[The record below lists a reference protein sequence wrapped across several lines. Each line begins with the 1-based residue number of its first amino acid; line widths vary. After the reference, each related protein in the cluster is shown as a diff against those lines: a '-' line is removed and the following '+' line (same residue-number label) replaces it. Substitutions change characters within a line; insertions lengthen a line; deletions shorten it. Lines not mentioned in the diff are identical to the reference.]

1 MSELSFRE
9 RVIWLFL
16 VVNLVVY
23 GNYFV
28 DLVGKLRQGQTG
40 YEHLLEPLLYVLIFA
55 AVVEVAVRVILAVGS
70 GKEDISA
77 PEDERDQL
85 IDLKATK
92 NAYFILCFGMFTAG
106 GNLLIGYEP
115 LIVVNLLLLFVV
127 LSELTKYGTELFYY
141 RRGF

>member
-16 VVNLVVY
+16 VVNLFVY

-28 DLVGKLRQGQTG
+28 NLWEQVQSGETG
-40 YEHLLEPLLYVLIFA
+40 YDQLLEPLLYVLIFA

-70 GKEDISA
+70 GKEEVDA
-77 PEDERDQL
+77 PEDERDEL

-92 NAYFILCFGMFTAG
+92 NAYFMLCFGIFMAG
-106 GNLLIGYEP
+106 ANLLVGYEP
-115 LIVVNLLLLFVV
+115 LLIVNLLLLFVV
-127 LSELTKYGTELFYY
+127 LSEITKYGSELFYY
-141 RRGF
+141 RRGV